1 MTRMMNKQKLDDR
14 GTVGLFGRAPQ
25 RLFERL
31 AARHCGGFTLIELV
45 ITVVVIS
52 IIALLAFPMAEV
64 AVKRSKEQDLRAALR
79 QIRSG
84 IDSYKEAVKEGRVVG
99 GPALTSGYPPTLKIL
114 VDGVPDA
121 RIPKKDDKETKIYF
135 MRRMPRDPMATDPT
149 LAAEDT
155 WGKRSYA
162 SPPDEPEEG
171 EDVFDVYSRSTGV
184 GLNGIPYKQW

>member
-1 MTRMMNKQKLDDR
+1 MNNQKLDQR
-14 GTVGLFGRAPQ
+14 TTATPSAAGRLGP
-25 RLFERL
+25 FERL
-31 AARHCGGFTLIELV
+31 GAKRSGGFTLIELV

-52 IIALLAFPMAEV
+52 VIALLAFPMAEV
-64 AVKRSKEQDLRAALR
+64 AVKRSKEQDLHAALR

-121 RIPKKDDKETKIYF
+121 RIPKKDGKETKIYF
-135 MRRMPRDPMATDPT
+135 MRRMPRDPLATDPT
-149 LAAEDT
+149 VAAEDT

>member
-1 MTRMMNKQKLDDR
+1 MMNKQNLDEQSAIWP
-14 GTVGLFGRAPQ
+14 FGRARQ
-25 RLFERL
+25 RPFERL
-31 AARHCGGFTLIELV
+31 AARCCGGFTLIELV
-45 ITVVVIS
+45 ITVVVVS

-99 GPALTSGYPPTLKIL
+99 GAALTSGYPPTLKIL

-121 RIPKKDDKETKIYF
+121 RIPKKDGKETKIYF
-135 MRRMPRDPMATDPT
+135 MRRMPRDPMATDPAV
-149 LAAEDT
+149 AAEDT